1 MTTHTRTSADMC
13 WVKSDDSEPTSRSAG
28 DGATARSWTRR
39 FRDVDP
45 IPLQLQGGPAS
56 ARLYCDVIDGLA
68 EAGGLAEVFLVEIFR
83 CKVCRFTCGLKS
95 AICSHLLLA
104 HASPEEAG
112 LQRPALT
119 YALDL
124 KHDDDDFLLYDMLR
138 DIDPPACHID
148 AHAGLKVTHNCEV
161 SSLFEDD
168 ESIFPVKTAFRP
180 ADPPAVRE
188 EAAQS
193 AHLMT
198 LGLCRIAA
206 ARPQPEPGA
215 AHPARPTSDPPLS
228 KDGEKDVRK
237 DAWRAPE
244 RRHARRRVRD
254 VHQRRSAERRA
265 ELKLRGRRPEAGQ
278 RGAESHDLDENAGK
292 SRRAIGGADGKKKIT
307 THLDSSCRRSSTDR
321 QKKERGELAAFVCSL
336 CHKKLSSKVTL
347 QRHLGV
353 HTGIKLF
360 SCPTC
365 SYTSRL
371 KESLQ
376 QHVRTHTGEKPF
388 RCASCPYASIDRS
401 SLVRHSRTHSQ
412 EKPYKCSQC
421 DYSSIQKKSLDLHAR
436 RHHTG
441 ETFPCQQCDYA
452 SADRQLLLRH
462 TRRHHHHHRQPH
474 ASSHNAEGQLEAPI
488 SKVQMS
494 DV

>member
-1 MTTHTRTSADMC
+1 MRNSVAQWHRGPSLITMTTHTRTSADTC
-13 WVKSDDSEPTSRSAG
+13 WVKGDDAEPTSRSAG

-45 IPLQLQGGPAS
+45 VPLQLQGGPAS

-68 EAGGLAEVFLVEIFR
+68 EGGGLAEVFLVEIFR

-112 LQRPALT
+112 LQRPPLT

-138 DIDPPACHID
+138 DIGPPACHID

-198 LGLCRIAA
+198 LGLCRIAG
-206 ARPQPEPGA
+206 ARPQPEPAA

-228 KDGEKDVRK
+228 KDAEKDVRK
-237 DAWRAPE
+237 DDCRAPE
-244 RRHARRRVRD
+244 RRHARRRTTD

-265 ELKLRGRRPEAGQ
+265 ELKLRRRRPEAGQ

-292 SRRAIGGADGKKKIT
+292 SRRVIGRADGKKKMT
-307 THLDSSCRRSSTDR
+307 THLDRSSTDR

-336 CHKKLSSKVTL
+336 CHKSVEYPQSSGAL
-347 QRHLGV
+347 L
-353 HTGIKLF
+353 
-360 SCPTC
+360 TC
-365 SYTSRL
+365 ADHR
-371 KESLQ
+371 
-376 QHVRTHTGEKPF
+376 
-388 RCASCPYASIDRS
+388 ASCVP
-401 SLVRHSRTHSQ
+401 SQ
-412 EKPYKCSQC
+412 EVVQQSHSAAPPGGPHWNQTLLLSHVFVHQQTQGVATTTRQDAHC
-421 DYSSIQKKSLDLHAR
+421 IQKKSLDLHAR

-462 TRRHHHHHRQPH
+462 TRRHHHHRRQPH
-474 ASSHNAEGQLEAPI
+474 ASSHNAEGQLEAPM
-488 SKVQMS
+488 SKARMG
-494 DV
+494 